1 MASRA
6 RLARTEDGLPTSD
19 ADIRADGIFGA
30 LAAAQR
36 TGLVSAQELT
46 EMALDRI
53 AAVADLNAVVALDP
67 AGALQAAR
75 AVDRRRAAG
84 ERLGVLAGLPAVI
97 KDNMDV
103 RGLPTTHAS
112 LLCAGAAPAERDDA
126 TVARLRT
133 AGAVILGKSNLSE
146 FAMEAIS
153 DNPVFGGTH
162 NPWRPGMSPGGSSGG
177 SAAALAAGLVPL
189 ASGTDGGGSV
199 RIPAALCG
207 LLGLKPTSGLTG
219 ARPARLPLDLSSV
232 GPMSTTVADLRT
244 LTRLTLGPA
253 PGDPSCVYGP
263 DPAAVDRPL
272 GTLYAT
278 TRVAGSR
285 PVGAGVDRAFSAA
298 VESFGRAVGRE
309 VHWLEPG
316 LLDSAADEVWATI
329 YAPED
334 IFAIG
339 ADRLRGQYH
348 RLDPRVLEWV
358 DRGLSGTLEGY
369 LAARRARTEYVLR
382 LDEFLD
388 VANLL
393 LTPTITAGPYPVA
406 GPSAEGELIPIDLFN
421 TAALN
426 LTGHPALSVPAGYVD
441 DVPFGLQLVGPRG
454 SDRWLIELAGRWE
467 EHQPWPLCAPGY
479 HAFLPP
485 TG

>member
-1 MASRA
+1 MLNGAADAAGVRA
-6 RLARTEDGLPTSD
+6 AGV
-19 ADIRADGIFGA
+19 FGA

-36 TGLVSAQELT
+36 GGLVSARELT
-46 EMALDRI
+46 EMALERI
-53 AAVADLNAVVALDP
+53 AAAADLNAVVTLDAP
-67 AGALQAAR
+67 GALRAAQAM
-75 AVDRRRAAG
+75 DRRRAAG
-84 ERLGVLAGLPAVI
+84 EQLGVLAGLPAVI

-112 LLCAGAAPAERDDA
+112 LLCAGAGAAECDDA

-133 AGAVILGKSNLSE
+133 AGVIILGKTNLSE

-153 DNPVFGGTH
+153 DNPLFGGTH
-162 NPWRPGMSPGGSSGG
+162 NPWRLGISPGGSSGG
-177 SAAALAAGLVPL
+177 SAAALAAGLVPV
-189 ASGTDGGGSV
+189 ATGTDGGGSV

-219 ARPARLPLDLSSV
+219 ARPARLPLDLSSA
-232 GPMSTTVADLRT
+232 GPMSATVADLRT
-244 LTRLTLGPA
+244 LARLTLGPA
-253 PGDPSCVYGP
+253 VGDPSCVYGP
-263 DPAAVDRPL
+263 DPAIAQRRL

-278 TRVAGSR
+278 TRVAGNR
-285 PVGAGVDRAFSAA
+285 AIDAGVADVFSTAVAA
-298 VESFGRAVGRE
+298 FGRAVGRD

-316 LLDSAADEVWATI
+316 LLDSSADEVWASI

-334 IFAIG
+334 IFTIG
-339 ADRLRGQYH
+339 ADRLREHYD
-348 RLDPRVLEWV
+348 RLDPRVREWV
-358 DRGLSGTLEGY
+358 DRGLAGTLDGY
-369 LAARRARTEYVLR
+369 LAARRARTDYVVR
-382 LDEFLD
+382 LDEILD

-406 GPSAEGELIPIDLFN
+406 GPGADGELMPIDLFN

-441 DVPFGLQLVGPRG
+441 GVPFGLQLVGPRG

-467 EHQPWPLCAPGY
+467 QHHPWPLCAPGY
-479 HAFLPP
+479 QGFLPP